1 MLPDYADLSLVQA
14 MAKGDSRALEDLYA
28 KHGTG
33 LLNYLIGQ
41 VGGDVVLAEEIL
53 QNVMLA
59 AWKAASTFRGDSKVR
74 TWLIAIARN
83 QAINARRK
91 HRVKSVELSEADGL
105 EKTGPF
111 EQLLRSSERA
121 AVREAIKQLP
131 EDQRETLELV
141 FYHGLSGPEAAEVMG
156 VALGTVKSRLHRAKE
171 TLKYILEGRNE

>member
-1 MLPDYADLSLVQA
+1 MYPDSADLSLVQA
-14 MAKGDSRALEDLYA
+14 MASGDSRALEDLYS
-28 KHGTG
+28 KHGSS

-59 AWKAASTFRGDSKVR
+59 AWKAASTFRGESKVR

-91 HRVKSVELSEADGL
+91 HRVTSVALTEADNV

-111 EQLLRSSERA
+111 EQLLRSNERA
-121 AVREAIKQLP
+121 EVRKAIQQLP
-131 EDQRETLELV
+131 DDQRETLELV

-171 TLKYILEGRNE
+171 TLKGLLRYE